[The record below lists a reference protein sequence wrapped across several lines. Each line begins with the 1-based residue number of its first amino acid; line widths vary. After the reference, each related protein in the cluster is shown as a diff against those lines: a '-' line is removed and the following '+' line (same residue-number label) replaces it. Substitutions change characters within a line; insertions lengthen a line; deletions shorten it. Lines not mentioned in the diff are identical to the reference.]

1 VTIAVDPAI
10 PGGQRLPRAG
20 RLVSVENRPVAAS
33 EYPMIFRAILV
44 VVLVLLGAPAS
55 AAPSKSRPAL
65 PATPM
70 VFYVVKGAA
79 DSCGR
84 GCDSWIAVEGQIDGA
99 AAARFRKFLQQ
110 VGNRDL
116 PIYLAS
122 PGGNLDQ
129 ALAMGAMLRERRA
142 TARVGRTIIADCGFE
157 AQDGASCV
165 KLKQSGRELRGDLF
179 TRGTN
184 CNSACPYLLLGATTR
199 EIAPDAL
206 LAVHS
211 AKVVVYFRGGTP
223 TAEVQ
228 AAANQRGRDRADRM
242 LSAYIVKMGAD
253 IGLFDLVRSV
263 KFETQHVLTRE
274 EIVRFGIDRREIAE
288 TPWKFENSVRSMV
301 SKTAAVREESGKS
314 WRLSQ
319 WRIICS
325 SSEQFE
331 LNFQRPALATGS
343 TLPTVALAGVG
354 PSPQHFNWP
363 PAKLLGFE
371 IWGLHMTRASMQ
383 ILANLPQFEFME
395 SVQTADGRRVARAAK
410 FSTEGLASA
419 LATLSA
425 TCPPPKNVVL
435 RKTVD
440 AQDNAAK

>member
-1 VTIAVDPAI
+1 MMLRAV
-10 PGGQRLPRAG
+10 
-20 RLVSVENRPVAAS
+20 
-33 EYPMIFRAILV
+33 LV
-44 VVLVLLGAPAS
+44 VILILLGAPAWT
-55 AAPSKSRPAL
+55 APSPVRRAPAAIP
-65 PATPM
+65 PAPM
-70 VFYVVKGAA
+70 VFYVVKGAP

-99 AAARFRKFLQQ
+99 AALRFRKFLRQL
-110 VGNRDL
+110 GNRDL

-129 ALAMGAMLRERRA
+129 ALAMGVMLRERRA
-142 TARVGRTIIADCGFE
+142 TARVGRTTVADCGFE
-157 AQDGASCV
+157 AQDSVACV

-184 CNSACPYLLLGATTR
+184 CNSACPYLLLGATAR
-199 EIAPDAL
+199 EVAPDAL

-211 AKVVVYFRGGTP
+211 AKVVVYFRGGAVP
-223 TAEVQ
+223 PAEVR
-228 AAANQRGRDRADRM
+228 AAANQRGRERADRM

-253 IGLFDLVRSV
+253 IGLFDLARSV
-263 KFETQHVLTRE
+263 KFESQHVLTRE
-274 EIVRFGIDRREIAE
+274 EIVRFGIDRREMAE

-331 LNFQRPALATGS
+331 LNFQRPALARGS
-343 TLPTVALAGVG
+343 TLPTVALSGVG
-354 PSPQHFNWP
+354 PTPQNFNWP

-371 IWGLHMTRASMQ
+371 IWGLRMTRASVQ
-383 ILANLPQFEFME
+383 SLANVQQFEFME
-395 SVQTADGRRVARAAK
+395 SVQAADGKRVARAAK

-419 LATLSA
+419 LDTLST
-425 TCPPPKNVVL
+425 TCPPPKSLVL
-435 RKTVD
+435 RQAVD
-440 AQDNAAK
+440 VQESAAK